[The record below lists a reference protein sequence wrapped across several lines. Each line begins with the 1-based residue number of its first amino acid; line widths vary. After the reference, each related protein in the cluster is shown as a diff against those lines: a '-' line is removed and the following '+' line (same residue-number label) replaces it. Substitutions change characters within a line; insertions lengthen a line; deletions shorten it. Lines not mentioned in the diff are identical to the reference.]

1 MTAPRETA
9 TLDRVLRDAR
19 LLVDEYRDYDSPTAE
34 QRLARARA
42 RRAQHSAPADG
53 PSDGPAPAAA
63 PNLGP
68 EHEQARHEL
77 DLTSTLVLNA
87 PHAEDSLAR
96 LIDTLNDADGALVFA
111 CLLHLTERED
121 GARFWWKFAAGAG
134 NPTAAFCLYLDHRRN
149 AEYRDAD
156 YWRAQSTHL
165 RTVPPPIPGAPHAC
179 RRLPARRQ
187 LRDLLA
193 ACHQGL
199 QPHLPLPV
207 EGAINQLPVSEDTA
221 LDGHIPTPAHHL
233 ITTLQ
238 HCP

>member
-1 MTAPRETA
+1 MTAPREIT

-19 LLVDEYRDYDSPTAE
+19 LLVDEYRDYQSPTAE

-42 RRAQHSAPADG
+42 RRAQRAAPTDG
-53 PSDGPAPAAA
+53 PTPAAT

-77 DLTSTLVLNA
+77 DLTSTLVLNT
-87 PHAEDSLAR
+87 PHAEASLAR

-111 CLLHLTERED
+111 CLLHLTARED

-134 NPTAAFCLYLDHRRN
+134 SATAAFCLYLDHRRN

-165 RTVPPPIPGAPHAC
+165 RTAPLPCPAAPHTC
-179 RRLPARRQ
+179 QHLPARRQ

-193 ACHQGL
+193 ACHHGL
-199 QPHLPLPV
+199 PPHLPLPV
-207 EGAINQLPVSEDTA
+207 EGAINQLPVAEDDA
-221 LDGHIPTPAHHL
+221 LDGDIPTPAAHL

-238 HCP
+238 HCS